1 MKDEIILEH
10 LGYMPM
16 LMKSIFHGFDSS
28 IINLP
33 INKTQQKVLMIIKK
47 HNISTMTEISKKI
60 GMEKGSF
67 TTTTDHLIE
76 KGLVERKRLKSDRRK
91 ISLELTH
98 KGNEIAE
105 EMIKTMEVHLQ
116 KKLSCFDHEEKEE
129 FINALKVI
137 SKCTNKIN
145 GR

>member
-1 MKDEIILEH
+1 
-10 LGYMPM
+10 M
-16 LMKSIFHGFDSS
+16 LMKSIFDGFESPAIDFS
-28 IINLP
+28 INR
-33 INKTQQKVLMIIKK
+33 TQEKVLMIIKRN
-47 HNISTMTEISKKI
+47 NISTMTEISKKI

-91 ISLELTH
+91 ISLQLTD

-105 EMIKTMEVHLQ
+105 KMIRGMELHLQ

-129 FINALKVI
+129 FVNALKVI
-137 SKCTNKIN
+137 SKCANRIN